1 MSEVKIPKAILEKI
15 RNVNERTGI
24 DVEELKE
31 AYIERFSSDFVQTDK
46 QFKNDEQRHNH
57 VIMTLWR
64 NYIARPPTK
73 KSTVIPIGYD
83 GAKKSQSSGQLRSV
97 IYAIVKGKNGLQQI
111 SCLGTSSEKYK
122 NLNLFLQYT
131 VKLGQYKNGDF
142 AADDRAKF
150 TNPRRISLSAE
161 DLLSNLEVITI
172 TIKGA
177 AKNASHI
184 RSDGYIDRKDWRCIR
199 GLISRKWSRINEDG
213 TELGV
218 YTISDDSIW
227 FDDPQVA
234 PDGTMLS
241 PGFTVWIHPS
251 HMVYEQEDE
260 CDFYGSISFND
271 EKKEYQMNC
280 YLVLPVIVKGKKVQT
295 EE

>member
-1 MSEVKIPKAILEKI
+1 MSEVKIPKTILEKI

-24 DVEELKE
+24 DIEELKKD
-31 AYIERFSSDFVQTDK
+31 YIERFSSDFIQTDE
-46 QFKNDEQRHNH
+46 QFTSDEQRHKH

-64 NYIARPPTK
+64 NYIARPPAK
-73 KSTVIPIGYD
+73 EFIVIPIGYD
-83 GAKKSQSSGQLRSV
+83 GAKKTQSSGQLRSV
-97 IYAIVKGKNGLQQI
+97 IYAMVKGETGIQQI

-131 VKLGQYKNGDF
+131 VKMGQYKNGDF

-150 TNPRRISLSAE
+150 MNPRRISLSTE
-161 DLLSNLEVITI
+161 DLLSRLEIVQT
-172 TIKGA
+172 TIKKA
-177 AKNASHI
+177 AENKSHV
-184 RSDGYIDRKDWRCIR
+184 RSDGYTDKKDWRCIR
-199 GLISRKWSRINEDG
+199 GLISRKWSRTNEDG

-234 PDGTMLS
+234 PDGTTMS

-251 HMVYEQEDE
+251 HMVYETEDQ
-260 CDFYGSISFND
+260 CDFYGSITID
-271 EKKEYQMNC
+271 REKQEAQMNC
-280 YLVLPVIVKGKKVQT
+280 YLALPVIVRGKKVQT